1 MLINKIFTG
10 YTMIEYTEISDALKK
25 EFNKNAE
32 LQFQIQKRTEEFLSE
47 FWKLKPM
54 LKTVE
59 NLELTPVI
67 ISAWVKDHLIK
78 QG

>member
-1 MLINKIFTG
+1 
-10 YTMIEYTEISDALKK
+10 MIKYTEISDALKK

-47 FWKLKPM
+47 FWKIKPM
-54 LKTVE
+54 LKTGE
-59 NLELTPVI
+59 NLELTPII
-67 ISAWVKDHLIK
+67 ISAWVKDHLIE

>member
-1 MLINKIFTG
+1 
-10 YTMIEYTEISDALKK
+10 MIEYTEISDALKK

>member
-1 MLINKIFTG
+1 
-10 YTMIEYTEISDALKK
+10 MIKYTEISDALKK

-47 FWKLKPM
+47 FWKIKPM

-59 NLELTPVI
+59 NLELTPII
-67 ISAWVKDHLIK
+67 ISAWVKDHLIE

>member
-10 YTMIEYTEISDALKK
+10 YTMIKYTEISDALKK

-47 FWKLKPM
+47 FWKIKPM

-59 NLELTPVI
+59 NLELTPII
-67 ISAWVKDHLIK
+67 ISAWVKDHLIE

>member
-1 MLINKIFTG
+1 
-10 YTMIEYTEISDALKK
+10 MIEYTEISDALKK

-67 ISAWVKDHLIK
+67 ISAWVKDHLIE

>member
-1 MLINKIFTG
+1 MS
-10 YTMIEYTEISDALKK
+10 EYTEISDALIK

-59 NLELTPVI
+59 NLELTPII
-67 ISAWVKDHLIK
+67 ISAWVKDHLIE

>member
-67 ISAWVKDHLIK
+67 ISAWVKDHLIE

>member
-1 MLINKIFTG
+1 MS
-10 YTMIEYTEISDALKK
+10 EYREISDALIK
-25 EFNKNAE
+25 EFNKNAD

-59 NLELTPVI
+59 NLELTPII
-67 ISAWVKDHLIK
+67 ISAWVKDHLIE